1 MVDSHEGGY
10 LCKHFE
16 QNEFSKNPACKRQRL
31 ILCFDGTW
39 NKRDSGTNVYHLSN
53 LICEGDVGV
62 SNGVQWTQK
71 IKYDEGVGTGLL
83 DTVSG
88 GAFGSGLSNNVREGY
103 DWLVENYHGA
113 DDPNEADE
121 IYIFGFSRGAFTA
134 RSLIGLI
141 GKCGLLCRGAP
152 ISLEQLWEGYQILGR
167 YPSARVGGVPEKN
180 RWERI
185 VGLPEKPFRE
195 LWEVKRE
202 KWEKSQSPPP
212 KKPENRSE
220 QLLRDWS
227 RRVPITCVGVFDT
240 VGSMGVDALAI
251 PWLRTTMAK
260 FHDTTLSS
268 IIVNGFQAL
277 AIDEHRAN
285 FVHIPWL
292 REAVGGTASRTTFL
306 GGTIEQRWFAG
317 AHSNIGGGYEN
328 DLLAH
333 FPLDWMIRECKKLGL
348 VFRADHQRIGQPPID
363 KFCPLMTPK
372 PSGLAGEIRGDK
384 PHVRDSFAEF
394 AGILWQHVLRVKRE
408 YRQIAPPPE
417 LHHGKPMRSVNET
430 VDDSVFE
437 LVAFSQNDAL
447 PYNPPNLWEYC
458 KRKELEYDHEEE
470 SRESDENHL
479 REYRKRKGWKCGSS
493 PTHTYVDRGGI
504 AYLALWMI
512 VIGFGGYGLG
522 KLVYQLALGKPGN
535 VPLSWCLAF
544 ALPLFAVFIDWR
556 ESVLN
561 YRLAL
566 EPSGQRAEQRMA
578 WMELCLFIRLIAIVF
593 FALGIGS
600 IVFFLITRCPWLWR
614 WPSREVGWLLALDAL
629 LLFFVAAQSWCA
641 APMNDA
647 GLGSIVEL
655 QKRRRSEMVVEYL
668 KALACDDK
676 NDMGRDLLAPVA
688 RTLWRDILGFI
699 PVYSLLIFIG
709 TWLALPIF
717 LPQPDG
723 EKLLGLLSKDWLSIV
738 LAAGLTGAGALAD
751 WAEDII
757 HLQYLDLFP
766 KAPSQRLVDIAI
778 TMTSVKFILF
788 GIGMLATVG
797 VMIWLVCSAIIAS
810 GLGLFSVA
818 LAILLVWSAAKELV
832 I

>member
-1 MVDSHEGGY
+1 MVDTREGGC
-10 LCKHFE
+10 LCGHFE
-16 QNEFSKNPACKRQRL
+16 QNEFSENPARKRQRL

-62 SNGVQWTQK
+62 SNGVLWTQK

-83 DTVSG
+83 DAVSG
-88 GAFGSGLSNNVREGY
+88 GAFGSGLSDNVREGY

-134 RSLIGLI
+134 RSLVGLI

-167 YPSARVGGVPEKN
+167 YPSSRVGGVSEKN
-180 RWERI
+180 WWERI

-202 KWEKSQSPPP
+202 KWESQDPPP

-220 QLLRDWS
+220 QLLHDWS

-268 IIVNGFQAL
+268 IIVNGFHAL

-285 FVHIPWL
+285 FVHIPWHGK
-292 REAVGGTASRTTFL
+292 ADGGTASPTTSL
-306 GGTIEQRWFAG
+306 DGTIEQRWFAG

-333 FPLDWMIRECKKLGL
+333 FPLNWMIRECEKLGL
-348 VFRADHQRIGQPPID
+348 VFRADRKRIEQPPID
-363 KFCPLMTPK
+363 KFRPLTTPK
-372 PSGLAGEIRGDK
+372 PSALAGVRGDK

-394 AGILWQHVLRVKRE
+394 AGVLWQHVLRVKRE

-417 LHHGKPMRSVNET
+417 LHHGKPMQSVNET
-430 VDDSVFE
+430 VDDSVLK
-437 LVAFSQNDAL
+437 LVGSSQKEAG
-447 PYNPPNLWEYC
+447 PYNPPNLWEY
-458 KRKELEYDHEEE
+458 
-470 SRESDENHL
+470 
-479 REYRKRKGWKCGSS
+479 RKRKGQECGPS
-493 PTHTYVDRGGI
+493 PTHTYVGCGGMG
-504 AYLALWMI
+504 YLALWMI
-512 VIGFGGYGLG
+512 IIGFGGYGLG
-522 KLVYQLALGKPGN
+522 EVVYHFSLGKPGN
-535 VPLSWCLAF
+535 GPLSWFLAF
-544 ALPLFAVFIDWR
+544 ALPIFAVFVDWR

-561 YRLAL
+561 YGLAL
-566 EPSGQRAEQRMA
+566 EPSGQRVEQRMA

-593 FALGIGS
+593 FAFGVGS

-614 WPSREVGWLLALDAL
+614 WPSQEVAWLLALDAL
-629 LLFFVAAQSWCA
+629 LLFFGAAKSWCA

-647 GLGSIVEL
+647 GLGSIVRL
-655 QKRRRSEMVVEYL
+655 QMLRRSEMVVEYL
-668 KALACDDK
+668 RALADGHK
-676 NDMGRDLLAPVA
+676 NDMGRDLLTPVA
-688 RTLWRDILGFI
+688 RTIWRDILGFI
-699 PVYSLLIFIG
+699 PIYSLLIFTG
-709 TWLALPIF
+709 TWLALSSF
-717 LPQPDG
+717 LPPPDSG
-723 EKLLGLLSKDWLSIV
+723 KLLGLLNTGWLG
-738 LAAGLTGAGALAD
+738 LAATLTGACVLAD
-751 WAEDII
+751 WVEDII
-757 HLQYLDLFP
+757 HLQYLKKFP
-766 KAPSQRLVDIAI
+766 KKPSQGLVYVAMG
-778 TMTSVKFILF
+778 MTSVKFILF
-788 GIGMLATVG
+788 GIGMLAAAG
-797 VMIWLVCSAIIAS
+797 VIVWLACRAIFAS
-810 GLGLFSVA
+810 GLGLFSAA
-818 LAILLVWSAAKELV
+818 LALLLALSAARELV
-832 I
+832 SSIGKRVPG